1 MKDKIFPLLSVLFLI
16 AVIGVMSW
24 RDMNPEANSSK
35 PEELSSFVYYADT
48 GITPAMVPDD
58 DNPITIAL
66 GTFRYTPD
74 GKTEWISQ
82 SMPPAI
88 FAQRQVNLLLR
99 FDDLP
104 KNPQETLEKIQ
115 SLRTAWEQQGN
126 TVATI
131 FLDYRPETPDFK
143 SYAAFLDAVYDH
155 FKLTNGLGIVAD
167 ISWLDAPHRDLIQPL
182 QKNILLFQVD
192 LPHPNIPPEIFSE
205 LEAFGHAFLIRFPAD
220 IRPADFDMRNY
231 EKLYSLVGIVLT
243 LDLRKPW
250 LRKKERIG
258 ILPQTLSKNQD

>member
-24 RDMNPEANSSK
+24 RDMNPEVHSSK

-48 GITPAMVPDD
+48 GITLDMVPDD
-58 DNPITIAL
+58 NNPITIAL
-66 GTFRYTPD
+66 GTFKNTPD
-74 GKTEWISQ
+74 EKTEWISQ

-104 KNPQETLEKIQ
+104 KNMKETLEKIQ
-115 SLRTAWEQQGN
+115 SLKEAWERKGN
-126 TVATI
+126 TIATI

-143 SYAAFLDAVYDH
+143 SYAEFLDAVYDH
-155 FKLTNGLGIVAD
+155 FRLTNGLGVVAD
-167 ISWLDAPHRDLIQPL
+167 VSWLDAPHRDIIQLL
-182 QKNILLFQVD
+182 QKHILLFQIN

-220 IRPADFDMRNY
+220 IRPVDLDMRNY
-231 EKLYSLVGIVLT
+231 KKLYLLAGIVLT
-243 LDLRKPW
+243 LDSRKPW
-250 LRKKERIG
+250 LQKKERIG
-258 ILPQTLSKNQD
+258 ILPKL